1 PFAISQTAMTQ
12 ITTAQVLQLAPDD
25 SSIKAAKS
33 LGIAKW
39 PLLAFNGQAVWGHCQ
54 GSGKN
59 PYQTAADLSDF
70 TTKCSCPS
78 RKFPC
83 KHGLALLLH
92 FAEQQG
98 KFTADAPSPD
108 WVAEWLEKRGK
119 AQEKRAAKAAGEEA
133 KAADPAEQQKRAAAR
148 LKKVKAG
155 MADLRLW
162 LNDVLR
168 NGLMHLDHDKSAL
181 YDMAKRMVDA
191 QSPAVSG
198 QLQQLAA
205 LPVQSH
211 EEMLYRLGKLHLITQ
226 ALEKLDTLPQDWQD
240 EIRARIGF
248 PVSRDSVLQQP
259 PQQDEW
265 ISIGVTSEEIER
277 GRADSYWLYGKN
289 SRRFACILEFV
300 IKGAPAAAPAV
311 LAGSAYDG
319 ALCFYP
325 GVHNLRALAQ
335 DWQIKD
341 EAGPEAAAPLQ
352 AAWQKMLEE
361 YAANPLQAHLPF
373 FAANLT
379 LLKKDGRFALSGEG
393 FLLPV
398 ALDEK
403 QHMELLLACEDRP
416 FSAFLLHDFN
426 RRQTDILSCIGRNGR
441 PKLLSQEKISV

>member
-1 PFAISQTAMTQ
+1 MTQ

-39 PLLAFNGQAVWGHCQ
+39 PLLAFNGRAVWGHCQ

-92 FAEQQG
+92 FSEHQD

-148 LKKVKAG
+148 HKKVAAG
-155 MADLRLW
+155 MADLQLW
-162 LNDVLR
+162 LKDVLR
-168 NGLMHLDHDKSAL
+168 NGLVHLDHDRGAL

-198 QLQQLAA
+198 QLLQLAA

-211 EEMLYRLGKLHLITQ
+211 EEMLYRLGKLHLLTQ
-226 ALEKLDTLPQDWQD
+226 AFEKLDTLPQDWQE

-248 PVSRDSVLQQP
+248 PVSRESVLLQP
-259 PQQDEW
+259 EQEDEW
-265 ISIGVTSEEIER
+265 LSIGVTGEEIER

-300 IKGAPAAAPAV
+300 IKGAPASGSVV
-311 LAGSAYDG
+311 LAGGAYG
-319 ALCFYP
+319 GTLCFYP
-325 GVHNLRALAQ
+325 GVHNLRALAK
-335 DWQIKD
+335 DWKVKQ
-341 EAGPEAAAPLQ
+341 AAAPETAPSLEG
-352 AAWQKMLEE
+352 AWQQMLEG
-361 YAANPLQAHLPF
+361 YAANPLQTHLPF
-373 FAANLT
+373 FAGNLT
-379 LLKKDGRFALSGEG
+379 LVKKDGCFAWGGGG

-398 ALDEK
+398 KLDEK

-416 FSAFLLHDFN
+416 FSAFLLHNFN
-426 RRQTDILSCIGRNGR
+426 NRQTDVLSCVGQNGL
-441 PKLLSQEKISV
+441 KLLTREKSPV